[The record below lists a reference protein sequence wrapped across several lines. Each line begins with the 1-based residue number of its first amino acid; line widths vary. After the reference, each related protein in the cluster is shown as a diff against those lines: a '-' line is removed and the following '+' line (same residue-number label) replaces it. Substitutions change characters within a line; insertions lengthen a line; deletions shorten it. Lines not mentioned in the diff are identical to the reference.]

1 MLQQQQTRAPEVTW
15 LHDCLF
21 TLLIK
26 KWTENWLENSLSLE
40 IKKKRLFICMEAG
53 WC

>member
-1 MLQQQQTRAPEVTW
+1 MLQQQHTRAPEITR
-15 LHDCLF
+15 LHGFLF

-40 IKKKRLFICMEAG
+40 IK
-53 WC
+53 

>member
-1 MLQQQQTRAPEVTW
+1 MHVSTPIGESARDHVIARLALLPEW
-15 LHDCLF
+15 LPYLF

-40 IKKKRLFICMEAG
+40 IK
-53 WC
+53 